1 MKQIIFIFYSVIC
14 LICTTIS
21 VVAQSKGKQISNN
34 LMGIFFE
41 DLNYAADGGLY
52 AELIQNRSFEY
63 SPTDVDFIT
72 NPKNNWHFFTAWSIV
87 REPSSIGTLSLESSQ
102 PIHANNPH
110 YLVFNTSTV
119 GKKGVGIRNTGFDGI
134 TIKKNEKYNFS
145 VFMRCLS
152 GDNVPVVI
160 QLVDKDNKVLVE
172 SKLVIDSADWKKYTA
187 SLSPNVDADIEN
199 ASIVLLFQKK
209 SKVALDMVSL
219 FPENTFKNRTNGLR
233 KDLAETIAALK
244 PSFMRFPGGCLA
256 HGDGLDNIYNWKRTI
271 GPVEQRLEDRNI
283 WNYHQS
289 FGLGYYEYFQ
299 FCEDIGAMP
308 LPVIAAGVSCQNS
321 SRSKGTG
328 QECVPMENMDQ
339 YIQDILDLVEY
350 CNGSATSIWGKK
362 RAEAGHPKPFNLQY
376 IGIGNEDKITPEFNI
391 RFKMI
396 CEKIKE
402 KYPNIKVIGTA
413 GPFPDGEDF
422 EKGWQAANE
431 AAVHAV
437 DEHYYRAPT
446 WFLENLHRY
455 DNYSRTAPKVYLGEY
470 ASRGNKMFNALA
482 EAAYMTGLERNG
494 DVVEFASY
502 APLIAKIGNTQWNP
516 DLIYFDNKEVYP
528 TVNYYVQQLFSVNK
542 GNMYFE
548 NIITHQDK
556 NNKVLASSCVQDS
569 KTGDIILKLVNPSA
583 EATTMAVDL
592 KPFKNIFS
600 NAVLTVLTGDKD
612 AENTKDKNL
621 VLPIQSVFKATRD
634 FDYKLPAYSV
644 SVIRIKTKK

>member
-1 MKQIIFIFYSVIC
+1 MKQFSFVFCSVVC
-14 LICTTIS
+14 LVCTTLS
-21 VVAQSKGKQISNN
+21 VFAQNKSKQISNN

-63 SPTDVDFIT
+63 SPTDVDFST

-87 REPSSIGTLSLESSQ
+87 REPSSIGTLSLESSH
-102 PIHANNPH
+102 PIHSNNPH

-119 GKKGVGIRNTGFDGI
+119 GKNGVGIRNTGYDGI

-145 VFMRCLS
+145 IFLRGIS
-152 GDNVPVVI
+152 GENVPLVV
-160 QLVDKDNKVLVE
+160 QLVDKDNKVVAE
-172 SKLVIDSADWKKYTA
+172 SKLVIDSNDWKKYTA
-187 SLSPNVDADIEN
+187 VFSSDAEVEN
-199 ASIVLLFQKK
+199 ASLVMLFKKK
-209 SKVALDMVSL
+209 SKIALDMVSL
-219 FPENTFKNRTNGLR
+219 FPQNTFKNRSNGLR

-244 PSFMRFPGGCLA
+244 PGFMRFPGGCLA
-256 HGDGLDNIYNWKRTI
+256 HGDGVDNIYNWKRTI

-283 WNYHQS
+283 WNYRQS

-328 QECVPMENMDQ
+328 QECVPMEAMDQ

-350 CNGSATSIWGKK
+350 CNGAVSSTWGKK
-362 RAEAGHPKPFNLQY
+362 RAEAGHPKPFNLEY

-396 CEKIKE
+396 CEKVKE
-402 KYPNIKVIGTA
+402 KYPNIKLIGTA

-422 EKGWQAANE
+422 EKGWQAAIDTGVE
-431 AAVHAV
+431 AV
-437 DEHYYRAPT
+437 DEHYYRAPN
-446 WFLENLHRY
+446 WFLENLNRY
-455 DNYSRTAPKVYLGEY
+455 DNYSRKAPKVYLGEY

-502 APLIAKIGNTQWNP
+502 APLLAKIGNTQWNP
-516 DLIYFDNKEVYP
+516 DLIYFDNKAVYP

-556 NNKVLASSCVQDS
+556 NNKELASSCVQDL
-569 KTGDIILKLVNPSA
+569 KTGDVILKLVNPSS
-583 EATTMAVDL
+583 ETTTMTVDL
-592 KPFKNIFS
+592 KSFKRIFS
-600 NAVLTVLTGDKD
+600 DAVLTVLSGDKD

-621 VLPIQSVFKATRD
+621 VLPVKSDFKATRV
-634 FDYKLPAYSV
+634 FDYKLPAYSIA
-644 SVIRIKTKK
+644 VIRIKTKK